1 MIVNVVYG
9 FLGAGKTTFIK
20 YLMEYPPQG
29 EKLVILVNEF
39 GEVGVD
45 GLILSDQK
53 GLIADVVEL
62 PSGCICCTLSAD
74 FRRQFL
80 DVHERFRPD
89 RIIVEPTGV
98 AMISQIMQI
107 LLGEDLRRL
116 YTDSNLIHILDSS
129 EFLDFIKRQRHFME
143 NQLRRS
149 SFVVLNKI
157 DRVKPYM
164 VDLLIQSVKEI
175 NPAAEVYPTTFGQ
188 LDPDIVKQI
197 LTAAPGKAE
206 LQPSLGDL
214 AAEPGH
220 EDEHDHDFAEQF
232 RNFGGKYEEVFD
244 RQRLESFFERLN
256 NGDYGEVVRA
266 KGVFRTPKE
275 WIKIELASREIQVNS
290 VSSAP
295 QSIVSIVGRDIDT
308 QEMEAGLV
316 GCQA

>member
-20 YLMEYPPQG
+20 YLMEYPPQD
-29 EKLVILVNEF
+29 EKVVILVNEF

-45 GLILSDQK
+45 GLLLADQK

-74 FRRQFL
+74 FRRQFMEL
-80 DVHERFRPD
+80 HERFHPD

-107 LLGEDLRRL
+107 LMAEDLRPL

-157 DRVKPYM
+157 DRVKPHM
-164 VDLLIQSVKEI
+164 VELLIQSVKEI
-175 NPAAEVYPTTFGQ
+175 NPVAEVFPTSFGQ
-188 LDPDIVKQI
+188 LDPDIVKGI
-197 LTAAPGKAE
+197 LGMVQGTVGQE
-206 LQPSLGDL
+206 PSLET
-214 AAEPGH
+214 AP
-220 EDEHDHDFAEQF
+220 EDEHEHEHGHRFAEQF
-232 RNFGGKYEEVFD
+232 LSFGGKYGEVFD
-244 RQRLESFFERLN
+244 RRRLESFFDRLN
-256 NGDYGEVVRA
+256 QGEYGEVVRA
-266 KGVFRTPKE
+266 KGVFQTPNE
-275 WIKIELASREIQVNS
+275 WVKIELASREIRVDP
-290 VSSAP
+290 VASAP
-295 QSIVSIVGRDIDT
+295 ESIVSIVGRNIDT
-308 QEMEAGLV
+308 RGMESELV
-316 GCQA
+316 GCQT